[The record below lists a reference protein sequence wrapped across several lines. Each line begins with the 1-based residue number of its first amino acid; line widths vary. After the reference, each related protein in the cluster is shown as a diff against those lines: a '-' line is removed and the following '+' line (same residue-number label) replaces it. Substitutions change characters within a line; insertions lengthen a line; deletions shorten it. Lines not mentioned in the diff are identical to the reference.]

1 MTIMPMTIVSF
12 DTDAAILRGR
22 EQLLAAL
29 NPGGRGPEE
38 RLRRTAARARRI
50 LRCATPTECVFFVD
64 TLLAMEAVPDEI
76 VEVLLADAP
85 AVALPL
91 IEAGAL
97 SDRQLER
104 LAERRDEPICN
115 LPWRAVPACR
125 PPSRIAWS
133 PVATAGSCSSSFSAQ
148 RRRRPDRRGL
158 RDLRRSGGRRCRSTP
173 PCCAAP
179 ILPAHVVDRRAHRPA
194 ALAAAWMRDR
204 IDRER
209 MRHHVG

>member
-104 LAERRDEPICN
+104 LAERRDEPD
-115 LPWRAVPACR
+115 LQFALA
-125 PPSRIAWS
+125 
-133 PVATAGSCSSSFSAQ
+133 
-148 RRRRPDRRGL
+148 RRPGLPATVSDRLVAGGDRRVLLELARNAGAAL
-158 RDLRRSGGRRCRSTP
+158 TAEAFEILADQAVDDAAIDAALSRR
-173 PCCAAP
+173 AD
-179 ILPAHVVDRRAHRPA
+179 LPAHVVDRRAHRPA